1 MPPAGRQV
9 RRVPFRGLHPG
20 QRGPR
25 QRDRGIQER
34 HAEDRPAQARMTG
47 AGMKAMRLLSRLFGK
62 QRPSARSSEMEDKL
76 DTPQEK
82 TPPVPAELPLLPLKD
97 TVVYPLTVYPLVI
110 GKEKSIKLINE
121 VTVGD
126 KILALTAQR
135 KVEIEVSELKDINVV
150 GTMARI
156 LQMVKVPDGTLRVL
170 VQGIERISIA
180 EFVQTEPYI
189 RAKVK
194 ALPDTTEKSVE
205 LEALMRGVSEV
216 FQKMVSLTPNMPE
229 ELSAAALNI
238 EDPRQ
243 LAYLVA
249 TNVRLD
255 LAQRQEILEIDPVP
269 EKMKKLMV
277 HLNREIEVLELG
289 RKIQGQARDQMQKAE
304 REYIL
309 RQQLSAIRKELGEE
323 AEDGSEVK
331 SLRDKIEE
339 AKLPPEAEKEAKRE
353 LSRMEKLN
361 QTSPEYSVIRTY
373 LEWMTGLPWNTLSST
388 PIDINKAKE
397 TLDEDHYDLEKVKNR
412 ILEYLSV
419 KKLGEERGAQEGI
432 KVREPILCFAGPP
445 GVGKTSLG
453 QSVARALDRKFM
465 RLSLGGLHDEAEI
478 RGHRRTYIGA
488 MPGRLIQVLKR
499 VETRDPVIM
508 LDEVDK
514 IGADWRG
521 DPSSALLEVLDP
533 EQNKDFR
540 DNYLDVPFDLS
551 KVMFITT
558 ANQLETI
565 PAPLL
570 DRMEVLQLP
579 GYTEH
584 EKLNIA
590 KKYLVPKEVKANALR
605 AEEIVIDDDAIRG
618 IIKDY
623 TREAGVRNLEREI
636 AHVCRKAAKSI
647 AEGKPAPITVAEKD
661 LHDFLGKPRFFD
673 ETSVM
678 IDRPGVVTG
687 LAWTPTGGD
696 ILFVEATRMPGNK
709 QLTLTGQLGD
719 VMKESAQAALS
730 YVRSQAETFG
740 INKDFFEKTDIHIH
754 VPAGAIPKDGPSAGV
769 TMTTAIVSMLTGKL
783 AKHDLA
789 MTGEIT
795 LRGKVMPI
803 GGVKEKVLAAK
814 RAGIKTVILPEKN
827 KNDLEDVPADLRK
840 EMYFIFVDTI
850 DQVIKNALKENHDAG
865 A

>member
-1 MPPAGRQV
+1 MEIAEPDKEKGTS
-9 RRVPFRGLHPG
+9 VP
-20 QRGPR
+20 
-25 QRDRGIQER
+25 E
-34 HAEDRPAQARMTG
+34 
-47 AGMKAMRLLSRLFGK
+47 
-62 QRPSARSSEMEDKL
+62 
-76 DTPQEK
+76 
-82 TPPVPAELPLLPLKD
+82 ELPLLPLKD
-97 TVVYPLTVYPLVI
+97 TIVYPLTVYPLVI

-126 KILALTAQR
+126 KVLALTAQK
-135 KVEIEVSELKDINVV
+135 KVDIEVSGMGDIYAI

-170 VQGIERISIA
+170 VQGIDRIVISDLS
-180 EFVQTEPYI
+180 QTEPYL
-189 RAKVK
+189 K
-194 ALPDTTEKSVE
+194 ARIKILPEKIDKSVE
-205 LEALMRGVSEV
+205 LDALMRGVSEV

-229 ELSAAALNI
+229 ELSGAALNI
-238 EDPRQ
+238 EDPLQ
-243 LAYLVA
+243 LAYLIA
-249 TNVRLD
+249 TNIRLE
-255 LAQRQEILEIDPVP
+255 LAQRQEILETVSVQD
-269 EKMKKLMV
+269 KLAKLMQY
-277 HLNREIEVLELG
+277 LNREVEVLELG
-289 RKIQGQARDQMQKAE
+289 RKIQGQAKDQMQKAE
-304 REYIL
+304 REYLL
-309 RQQLSAIRKELGEE
+309 RQQLAAIRKELGEE
-323 AEDGSEVK
+323 GDDGSEMK
-331 SLRDKIEE
+331 NLREKIDQ
-339 AKLPPEAEKEAKRE
+339 AKLPPEAEKESKRE
-353 LSRMEKLN
+353 LGRMEKLS
-361 QTSPEYSVIRTY
+361 QASPEYSVIRTY
-373 LEWMTGLPWNTLSST
+373 LEWMISLPWNKTSST
-388 PIDINKAKE
+388 TIDISRAKV

-419 KKLGEERGAQEGI
+419 KKLGEERAADEGI
-432 KVREPILCFAGPP
+432 KTREPILCFVGPP

-453 QSVARALDRKFM
+453 QSIAKALGRKFM
-465 RLSLGGLHDEAEI
+465 RQSFGGLHDEAEI

-488 MPGRLIQVLKR
+488 MPGRIIQALKR

-540 DNYLDVPFDLS
+540 DNYLDVSFDLS

-565 PAPLL
+565 PPPLL
-570 DRMEVLQLP
+570 DRMEVLTLP

-590 KKYLVPKEVKANALR
+590 QKYLIPKEIKANALKPD
-605 AEEIVIDDDAIRG
+605 EIVIQEGALRG

-636 AHVCRKAAKSI
+636 ANVCRKVAKAV
-647 AEGKPAPITVAEKD
+647 AEGKPTPITIKEGELHEYLGRPKYFAE
-661 LHDFLGKPRFFD
+661 
-673 ETSVM
+673 TAVM

-696 ILFVEATRMPGNK
+696 ILFVEASQMPGNK

-730 YVRSQAETFG
+730 YVRSQAESFG
-740 INKDFFEKTDIHIH
+740 IKKDFFEKSDIHIH

-769 TMTTAIVSMLTGKL
+769 TMTTAIVSMLTGRL
-783 AKHDLA
+783 VKHDLA

-814 RAGIKTVILPEKN
+814 RAGIKTIILPQQN
-827 KNDLEDVPADLRK
+827 KHDIEDVPEDLRK
-840 EMYFIFVDTI
+840 EMEFIFVDTI
-850 DQVIKNALKENHDAG
+850 DQVIKNALKEN
-865 A
+865 

>member
-1 MPPAGRQV
+1 MEMT
-9 RRVPFRGLHPG
+9 
-20 QRGPR
+20 
-25 QRDRGIQER
+25 D
-34 HAEDRPAQARMTG
+34 AEI
-47 AGMKAMRLLSRLFGK
+47 
-62 QRPSARSSEMEDKL
+62 
-76 DTPQEK
+76 EK
-82 TPPVPAELPLLPLKD
+82 IPTVPAELPLLPLKD

-121 VTVGD
+121 VTAGD
-126 KILALTAQR
+126 KTLGLTAQR
-135 KVEIEVSELKDINVV
+135 KVDVEVATINDIYTI

-156 LQMVKVPDGTLRVL
+156 LQMVKAPDGTLRVL
-170 VQGIERISIA
+170 VQGLERISIGQ
-180 EFVQTEPYI
+180 FQQSEPYI
-189 RAKVK
+189 KARIK
-194 ALPDTTEKSVE
+194 ALPDRSEKSVQ
-205 LEALMRGVSEV
+205 LDALMRGVSEL
-216 FQKMVSLTPNMPE
+216 FQKMVGLMPNMPE
-229 ELSAAALNI
+229 ELSAAAINI

-249 TNVRLD
+249 TNIRMD
-255 LAQRQEILEIDPVP
+255 LPQRQDILETENVFD
-269 EKMKKLMV
+269 KLTKLMQ
-277 HLNREIEVLELG
+277 HLNREVEVLELG

-304 REYIL
+304 REYLL

-323 AEDGSEVK
+323 SDEGSELKV
-331 SLRDKIEE
+331 LREKVEQ

-353 LSRMEKLN
+353 MSRMEKLN
-361 QTSPEYSVIRTY
+361 SSSPEYSVIRTY
-373 LEWMTGLPWNTLSST
+373 LEWMTSLPWNKTSAS
-388 PIDINKAKE
+388 PIDIGKAKI
-397 TLDEDHYDLEKVKNR
+397 TLDADHYDLEKVKDR
-412 ILEYLSV
+412 ILEYLAV
-419 KKLGEERGAQEGI
+419 KKLGQERGPQDGG
-432 KVREPILCFAGPP
+432 KMREPILCFVGPP

-453 QSVARALDRKFM
+453 QSIARALDRKFM

-488 MPGRLIQVLKR
+488 MPGRILQVIKR
-499 VETRDPVIM
+499 VETKDPVIM

-514 IGADWRG
+514 VGADWRG

-540 DNYLDVPFDLS
+540 DNYIDVPFDLS
-551 KVMFITT
+551 QVMFITT
-558 ANQLETI
+558 ANQLDTI
-565 PAPLL
+565 PPPLL
-570 DRMEVLQLP
+570 DRMEVLHLP

-584 EKLNIA
+584 EKLHIA
-590 KKYLVPKEVKANALR
+590 KKYLIPKEIQANALKS
-605 AEEIVIDDDAIRG
+605 EEIVLEDDAVRG

-636 AHVCRKAAKSI
+636 ANVCRKVAKTV
-647 AEGKPAPITVAEKD
+647 AEGKPTPVTVKAGD
-661 LHDFLGKPRFFD
+661 LHDFLGNPKFFA
-673 ETSVM
+673 ETAVR

-696 ILFVEATRMPGNK
+696 ILFIEATKMPGNK

-730 YVRSQAETFG
+730 YVRSQAEQLG

-769 TMTTAIVSMLTGKL
+769 TMTTAIVSMLSGKV
-783 AKHDLA
+783 AKHDVA

-827 KNDLEDVPADLRK
+827 KNDLQDVPEELRK
-840 EMYFIFVDTI
+840 EMTFIFADNI
-850 DQVIKNALKENHDAG
+850 DQVIAAALDSKKS
-865 A
+865 

>member
-1 MPPAGRQV
+1 
-9 RRVPFRGLHPG
+9 
-20 QRGPR
+20 
-25 QRDRGIQER
+25 
-34 HAEDRPAQARMTG
+34 
-47 AGMKAMRLLSRLFGK
+47 
-62 QRPSARSSEMEDKL
+62 MEIIEPDK
-76 DTPQEK
+76 EK
-82 TPPVPAELPLLPLKD
+82 MPPVPAELPLLPLKD
-97 TVVYPLTVYPLVI
+97 TIVYPLTVYPLVI
-110 GKEKSIKLINE
+110 GKEKSIKLVND

-126 KILALTAQR
+126 KILGLTAQ
-135 KVEIEVSELKDINVV
+135 KKMDIEVSGIGDVYTI

-170 VQGIERISIA
+170 VQGIERVRIS
-180 EFVQTEPYI
+180 EFMQTSPYI
-189 RAKVK
+189 KARIT
-194 ALPDTTEKSVE
+194 ALPDKIERTVE

-216 FQKMVSLTPNMPE
+216 FQKMVSLMPNMPE

-243 LAYLVA
+243 LAYLIA
-249 TNVRLD
+249 TNIRLD
-255 LAQRQEILEIDPVP
+255 LPQRQEILETDLVQD
-269 EKMKKLMV
+269 KLAKLMQSM
-277 HLNREIEVLELG
+277 NREIEVLELG
-289 RKIQGQARDQMQKAE
+289 RKIQGQAKDQMQKAE
-304 REYIL
+304 REYLL

-323 AEDGSEVK
+323 GEDGSEIK
-331 SLRDKIEE
+331 NLREKIEE
-339 AKLPPEAEKEAKRE
+339 AKLPPEAEKETKRE
-353 LSRMEKLN
+353 LGRMEKLN
-361 QTSPEYSVIRTY
+361 AASPEYSVIRTY
-373 LEWMTGLPWNTLSST
+373 LEWMTSLPWNKTSATS
-388 PIDINKAKE
+388 IDITKAKVI
-397 TLDEDHYDLEKVKNR
+397 LDEDHYDLEKVKNR

-419 KKLGEERGAQEGI
+419 KKLGEDRGAQEGV
-432 KVREPILCFAGPP
+432 KTREPILCFVGPP

-453 QSVARALDRKFM
+453 QSIARALGRKFM
-465 RLSLGGLHDEAEI
+465 RQSFGGMHDEAEI

-488 MPGRLIQVLKR
+488 MPGRIIQALKR

-565 PAPLL
+565 PPPLL
-570 DRMEVLQLP
+570 DRMEVLHLP

-590 KKYLVPKEVKANALR
+590 QKYLIPKEITANALR
-605 AEEIVIDDDAIRG
+605 MDEIILPEDTLRG

-636 AHVCRKAAKSI
+636 ANVCRKVAKAV
-647 AEGKPAPITVAEKD
+647 AEGKTTPITIKAED
-661 LHDFLGKPRFFD
+661 LHEYLGRPRFFA
-673 ETSVM
+673 ETSIM

-696 ILFVEATRMPGNK
+696 ILFVEASQMPGNK

-730 YVRSQAETFG
+730 YVRSQAESFG
-740 INKDFFEKTDIHIH
+740 INKDFFEKSDIHIH

-769 TMTTAIVSMLTGKL
+769 TMTTAIVSMLTGRLVKN
-783 AKHDLA
+783 DLA

-803 GGVKEKVLAAK
+803 GGVKEKVLAAR

-827 KNDLEDVPADLRK
+827 KNDIEDVPEDVRK
-840 EMYFIFVDTI
+840 EMEFIFVDTI
-850 DQVIKNALKENHDAG
+850 DQVIQNALKEKA
-865 A
+865 

>member
-1 MPPAGRQV
+1 
-9 RRVPFRGLHPG
+9 
-20 QRGPR
+20 
-25 QRDRGIQER
+25 
-34 HAEDRPAQARMTG
+34 
-47 AGMKAMRLLSRLFGK
+47 
-62 QRPSARSSEMEDKL
+62 ME
-76 DTPQEK
+76 TVEIETEK
-82 TPPVPAELPLLPLKD
+82 KPPVPAELPLLPLKD

-110 GKEKSIKLINE
+110 GKEKSIKLVND

-126 KILALTAQR
+126 KILGLTAQR
-135 KVEIEVSELKDINVV
+135 KVDVEVSGMSDIYTI

-170 VQGIERISIA
+170 VQGIERIAIT
-180 EFVQTEPYI
+180 EFPQTEPYI
-189 RAKVK
+189 RARVK
-194 ALPDTTEKSVE
+194 ALPDRIERSVQ

-216 FQKMVSLTPNMPE
+216 FQKLVSLTPNMPE
-229 ELSAAALNI
+229 ELSAAAQNI
-238 EDPRQ
+238 EEPMQ
-243 LAYLVA
+243 LAYLIA
-249 TNVRLD
+249 TNIRLD
-255 LAQRQEILEIDPVP
+255 LPQRQDILETESVY
-269 EKMKKLMV
+269 EKLNKIMQY
-277 HLNREIEVLELG
+277 LNREVEVLELG

-304 REYIL
+304 REYLL

-323 AEDGSEVK
+323 TDEGSEIK
-331 SLRDKIEE
+331 TLREKIEA
-339 AKLPPEAEKEAKRE
+339 AKMTPEAEKEAKRE
-353 LSRMEKLN
+353 LGRMEKLN
-361 QTSPEYSVIRTY
+361 ASSPEYSVIRTY
-373 LEWMTGLPWNTLSST
+373 LEWMAVLPWNKMSAS
-388 PIDINKAKE
+388 PIDIAKAKI
-397 TLDEDHYDLEKVKNR
+397 TLDEDHYDLEKVKDR
-412 ILEYLSV
+412 ILEYLAV
-419 KKLGEERGAQEGI
+419 KKLGQERGPQEGGRM
-432 KVREPILCFAGPP
+432 REPILCFVGPP

-453 QSVARALDRKFM
+453 QSIARALDRKFM
-465 RLSLGGLHDEAEI
+465 RQSLGGLHDEAEI

-488 MPGRLIQVLKR
+488 MPGRIIQALKR

-514 IGADWRG
+514 VGADWRG

-551 KVMFITT
+551 QVMFITT
-558 ANQLETI
+558 ANQLDTI
-565 PAPLL
+565 PPPLL
-570 DRMEVLQLP
+570 DRMEVLHLP

-590 KKYLVPKEVKANALR
+590 KKYLIPKEVKANALKL
-605 AEEIVIDDDAIRG
+605 EEIVIEDDALRG

-636 AHVCRKAAKSI
+636 ANVCRKVAKSV
-647 AEGKPAPITVAEKD
+647 AEGKPVPVTVKAEH
-661 LHDFLGKPRFFD
+661 LHDYLGNARFFA
-673 ETSVM
+673 ETAIR

-696 ILFVEATRMPGNK
+696 ILFIEATMMPGNK

-719 VMKESAQAALS
+719 VMKESARAALS
-730 YVRSQAETFG
+730 YVRSQAEQLG
-740 INKDFFEKTDIHIH
+740 INKDFYAKTDTHIH

-769 TMTTAIVSMLTGKL
+769 TMTTAIVSMLTGRV

-814 RAGIKTVILPEKN
+814 RAGITTVILPEKN
-827 KNDLEDVPADLRK
+827 KNDLDDVPEELRK
-840 EMYFIFVDTI
+840 EMKFIFVDTI
-850 DQVIKNALKENHDAG
+850 DQVIDSALDGKKS
-865 A
+865 

>member
-1 MPPAGRQV
+1 MEMT
-9 RRVPFRGLHPG
+9 
-20 QRGPR
+20 
-25 QRDRGIQER
+25 D
-34 HAEDRPAQARMTG
+34 AET
-47 AGMKAMRLLSRLFGK
+47 
-62 QRPSARSSEMEDKL
+62 
-76 DTPQEK
+76 EK
-82 TPPVPAELPLLPLKD
+82 IPTVPAELPLLPLKD

-126 KILALTAQR
+126 KILGLTAQR
-135 KVEIEVSELKDINVV
+135 KVEAEVVSINDIYTI
-150 GTMARI
+150 GTMARV
-156 LQMVKVPDGTLRVL
+156 LQMVKAPDGTLRVL
-170 VQGIERISIA
+170 VQGLERISIGS
-180 EFVQTEPYI
+180 FQQVEPYI
-189 RAKVK
+189 K
-194 ALPDTTEKSVE
+194 AQIKAMPDRSEKSVQ
-205 LEALMRGVSEV
+205 LDGLMRGVSEL
-216 FQKMVSLTPNMPE
+216 FQKMVGLMPNMPE
-229 ELSAAALNI
+229 ELSAAAMNI

-249 TNVRLD
+249 TNIRMD
-255 LAQRQEILEIDPVP
+255 LPQRQDILETENVFD
-269 EKMKKLMV
+269 KLTKLMQ
-277 HLNREIEVLELG
+277 HLNREVEVLELG

-304 REYIL
+304 REYLL

-323 AEDGSEVK
+323 SDEGSELKV
-331 SLRDKIEE
+331 LREKVES

-361 QTSPEYSVIRTY
+361 QSSPEYSVIRTY
-373 LEWMTGLPWNTLSST
+373 LEWMTSLPWNKTSAS
-388 PIDINKAKE
+388 PIDIGKART
-397 TLDEDHYDLEKVKNR
+397 TLDADHYDLEKVKDR
-412 ILEYLSV
+412 ILEYLAV
-419 KKLGEERGAQEGI
+419 KKLGQERGPQDGG
-432 KVREPILCFAGPP
+432 KMREPILCFVGPP

-453 QSVARALDRKFM
+453 QSIARALDRKFM
-465 RLSLGGLHDEAEI
+465 RMSLGGLHDEAEI

-488 MPGRLIQVLKR
+488 MPGRILQVIKR
-499 VETRDPVIM
+499 VETKDPVIM

-514 IGADWRG
+514 VGADWRG

-540 DNYLDVPFDLS
+540 DNYIDVPFDLS
-551 KVMFITT
+551 QVMFITT
-558 ANQLETI
+558 ANQLDTI
-565 PAPLL
+565 PPPLL
-570 DRMEVLQLP
+570 DRMEVLHLP

-590 KKYLVPKEVKANALR
+590 KKYLIPKEVKANALKN
-605 AEEIVIDDDAIRG
+605 EEIFIEDDALRG

-636 AHVCRKAAKSI
+636 ANVCRKVAKTV
-647 AEGKPAPITVAEKD
+647 AEGKPTPVTIKADKLPD
-661 LHDFLGKPRFFD
+661 YLGNPRFFA
-673 ETSVM
+673 ETAVR

-696 ILFVEATRMPGNK
+696 ILFIEATKMPGNK

-730 YVRSQAETFG
+730 YVRSQAEQLG
-740 INKDFFEKTDIHIH
+740 LNRDFFDKTDIHIH

-769 TMTTAIVSMLTGKL
+769 TMTTAIVSMLSGKI

-814 RAGIKTVILPEKN
+814 RAGIKTVVLPEKN
-827 KNDLEDVPADLRK
+827 KNDLQDVPEELRK
-840 EMYFIFVDTI
+840 EMNFIFVDNI
-850 DQVIKNALKENHDAG
+850 DQVITAALDAEVRKVSQSGSG
-865 A
+865 APFIEPHAAADGGA

>member
-1 MPPAGRQV
+1 
-9 RRVPFRGLHPG
+9 
-20 QRGPR
+20 
-25 QRDRGIQER
+25 
-34 HAEDRPAQARMTG
+34 
-47 AGMKAMRLLSRLFGK
+47 
-62 QRPSARSSEMEDKL
+62 METVDV
-76 DTPQEK
+76 DTDTEK
-82 TPPVPAELPLLPLKD
+82 IPPVPAELPLLPLKD

-110 GKEKSIKLINE
+110 GKEKSVKLIND
-121 VTVGD
+121 VTMGD
-126 KILALTAQR
+126 KILGLTAQ
-135 KVEIEVSELKDINVV
+135 KKIDIEVSSIKDVNLV

-170 VQGIERISIA
+170 VQGIERISIS
-180 EFVQTEPYI
+180 EFLQTDPYI

-194 ALPDTTEKSVE
+194 ALPDKLEKSVE
-205 LEALMRGVSEV
+205 IEALMRGVSEI

-249 TNVRLD
+249 TNIRLD
-255 LAQRQEILEIDPVP
+255 LAQRQEILETDSVHD
-269 EKMKKLMV
+269 KLAKIMQY
-277 HLNREIEVLELG
+277 LNREVEVLELG

-304 REYIL
+304 REYLL

-323 AEDGSEVK
+323 TDEGSEIK
-331 SLRDKIEE
+331 NLRDKIEQ
-339 AKLPPEAEKEAKRE
+339 AKMPPEAEKEAKRE
-353 LSRMEKLN
+353 LGRMEKLSAA
-361 QTSPEYSVIRTY
+361 SPEYSVIRTY
-373 LEWMTGLPWNTLSST
+373 LEWMAILPWNKTT
-388 PIDINKAKE
+388 ATAIDITKAK
-397 TLDEDHYDLEKVKNR
+397 TILDEDHYDLEKVKDR

-419 KKLGEERGAQEGI
+419 KKLGEERGSEEGI
-432 KVREPILCFAGPP
+432 KTREPILCFVGPP

-453 QSVARALDRKFM
+453 QSIARALGRKFM
-465 RLSLGGLHDEAEI
+465 RQSFGGMHDEAEI

-488 MPGRLIQVLKR
+488 MPGRIIQALKR

-565 PAPLL
+565 PPPLL
-570 DRMEVLQLP
+570 DRMEVLHLP

-584 EKLNIA
+584 EKLKIA
-590 KKYLVPKEVKANALR
+590 EKYLIPKEIKANALR
-605 AEEIVIDDDAIRG
+605 SEEIVIEEDAIRG

-636 AHVCRKAAKSI
+636 ANVCRKVAKSI
-647 AEGKPAPITVAEKD
+647 AEGKPVPITVHAEN
-661 LHDFLGKPRFFD
+661 LHDYLGKTRYFA
-673 ETSVM
+673 ETAIM

-696 ILFVEATRMPGNK
+696 ILFVEATKMPGNK

-730 YVRSQAETFG
+730 YVRSQAEDLG
-740 INKDFFEKTDIHIH
+740 INKGFFEKTDIHIH

-769 TMTTAIVSMLTGKL
+769 TMATAIVSMLTGKVV
-783 AKHDLA
+783 KHDVA

-827 KNDLEDVPADLRK
+827 KNDLEDVPEDLRK
-840 EMYFIFVDTI
+840 EMNFIFVDTI
-850 DQVIKNALKENHDAG
+850 DQVIKNALKENHNAG
-865 A
+865 T

>member
-1 MPPAGRQV
+1 
-9 RRVPFRGLHPG
+9 
-20 QRGPR
+20 
-25 QRDRGIQER
+25 
-34 HAEDRPAQARMTG
+34 
-47 AGMKAMRLLSRLFGK
+47 
-62 QRPSARSSEMEDKL
+62 MEDTIDK
-76 DTPQEK
+76 QHEEK
-82 TPPVPAELPLLPLKD
+82 NPPVPAELPLLPLKD

-110 GKEKSIKLINE
+110 GKEKSIRLIND

-126 KILALTAQR
+126 KILGLTAQR
-135 KVEIEVSELKDINVV
+135 KADSEVNRTADVYTV

-156 LQMVKVPDGTLRVL
+156 LQMVKAPDGTLRVL
-170 VQGIERISIA
+170 VQGIERIAIS
-180 EFVQTEPYI
+180 EFTQTEPYI
-189 RAKVK
+189 KAAVSAK
-194 ALPDTTEKSVE
+194 PDSSAKTVETEG
-205 LEALMRGVSEV
+205 LMRGLTEL

-229 ELSAAALNI
+229 ELATAAINI
-238 EDPRQ
+238 EEARQ
-243 LAYLVA
+243 LSYLVA
-249 TNVRLD
+249 TNIRLD
-255 LAQRQEILEIDPVP
+255 LEHRQEVLETDPVTD
-269 EKMKKLMV
+269 KMTKLV
-277 HLNREIEVLELG
+277 QHLNREVEVLELG
-289 RKIQGQARDQMQKAE
+289 RKIQGQARDSMQKAE

-309 RQQLSAIRKELGEE
+309 RQQLSAIRRELGEE
-323 AEDGSEVK
+323 TDEGSEAK
-331 SLRDKIEE
+331 SLREKIEQ

-353 LSRMEKLN
+353 LARLEKLSP
-361 QTSPEYSVIRTY
+361 TSPEFSVIRTY
-373 LEWMTGLPWNTLSST
+373 LEWMTNLPWNTLSASA
-388 PIDINKAKE
+388 IDIGKARV
-397 TLDEDHYDLEKVKNR
+397 TLDEDHYDLDKVKNR

-419 KKLGEERGAQEGI
+419 KKLGDERGAQEGA

-453 QSVARALDRKFM
+453 QSIARALDRKFI

-488 MPGRLIQVLKR
+488 MPGRIIQVLKR

-565 PAPLL
+565 PPPLL

-590 KKYLVPKEVKANALR
+590 KKYLIAKEVKANALK
-605 AEEIVIDDDAIRG
+605 AEELILEDEAVRG

-636 AHVCRKAAKSI
+636 ANVCRKAAKAV
-647 AEGKPAPITVAEKD
+647 AEGKTTPITVTVKD
-661 LHDFLGKPRFFD
+661 LHDYLGKPKFFA

-687 LAWTPTGGD
+687 LAWTPVGGD
-696 ILFVEATRMPGNK
+696 ILFVEASLMPGNK

-730 YVRSQAETFG
+730 YVRSHAEEIG
-740 INKDFFEKTDIHIH
+740 INKDFFEKSDIHIH

-769 TMTTAIVSMLTGKL
+769 TMTTALVSLLTGRP
-783 AKHDLA
+783 AKNDMA

-803 GGVKEKVLAAK
+803 GGVKEKVLAAR
-814 RAGIKTVILPEKN
+814 RAGIRTIILPERN
-827 KNDLEDVPADLRK
+827 MNDLEDVPEELRR
-840 EMYFIFVDTI
+840 EMTFVPVDRI
-850 DQVIKNALKENHDAG
+850 DQVLAAALRDKG
-865 A
+865 AA

>member
-1 MPPAGRQV
+1 MLNFNLWAGSKSMEI
-9 RRVPFRGLHPG
+9 
-20 QRGPR
+20 
-25 QRDRGIQER
+25 IQP
-34 HAEDRPAQARMTG
+34 D
-47 AGMKAMRLLSRLFGK
+47 S
-62 QRPSARSSEMEDKL
+62 DKI
-76 DTPQEK
+76 
-82 TPPVPAELPLLPLKD
+82 PPVPAELPLLPLKD

-110 GKEKSIKLINE
+110 GKDKSIKLIND
-121 VTVGD
+121 VTVSD
-126 KILALTAQR
+126 KIVGLTAQ
-135 KVEIEVSELKDINVV
+135 KKADQEVTALSHVYPI

-170 VQGIERISIA
+170 VQGIERIRIT
-180 EFVQTEPYI
+180 EFIQTDPYI
-189 RAKVK
+189 K
-194 ALPDTTEKSVE
+194 ARVTALADKSDKSVE
-205 LEALMRGVSEV
+205 LEALMRGVAEL
-216 FQKMVSLTPNMPE
+216 FQKMVTLTPNMPE
-229 ELSAAALNI
+229 ELSSAALSI

-243 LAYLVA
+243 LVYLIA
-249 TNVRLD
+249 TNIRLD
-255 LAQRQEILEIDPVP
+255 LPQRQELLESDSLHD
-269 EKMKKLMV
+269 KLSKLMQY
-277 HLNREIEVLELG
+277 LNREVEVLELG

-304 REYIL
+304 REYLL

-323 AEDGSEVK
+323 GEDGSEMK
-331 SLRDKIEE
+331 NLRDKIDQ
-339 AKLPPEAEKEAKRE
+339 ASLPPEAEKEAKRE
-353 LSRMEKLN
+353 LGRMEKLSPA
-361 QTSPEYSVIRTY
+361 SPEFSVIRTY
-373 LEWMTGLPWNTLSST
+373 LEWMTSLPWNKTSAT
-388 PIDINKAKE
+388 AIDIVKAKA
-397 TLDEDHYDLEKVKNR
+397 TLDDDHYDLEKVKDR

-419 KKLGEERGAQEGI
+419 KKLGEERGTQEGV
-432 KVREPILCFAGPP
+432 KTREPILCFVGPP

-453 QSVARALDRKFM
+453 QSIARALGRKFM
-465 RLSLGGLHDEAEI
+465 RQSLGGLHDEAEI

-488 MPGRLIQVLKR
+488 MPGRIIQALKR

-558 ANQLETI
+558 ANQLSTI
-565 PAPLL
+565 PPPLL

-590 KKYLVPKEVKANALR
+590 QKYLIPKEVKANALR
-605 AEEIVIDDDAIRG
+605 IEEIVIEEDTLRA
-618 IIKDY
+618 IIKEY

-636 AHVCRKAAKSI
+636 ANVCRKTAKAV
-647 AEGKPAPITVAEKD
+647 AEGKPTPITVKAGD
-661 LHDFLGKPRFFD
+661 LHDFLGRPKFFA
-673 ETSVM
+673 ETAIM

-687 LAWTPTGGD
+687 LAWTPSGGD
-696 ILFVEATRMPGNK
+696 ILFVEATQMPGNK
-709 QLTLTGQLGD
+709 QLMLTGQLGE

-730 YVRSQAETFG
+730 YVRSQAEEFG
-740 INKDFFEKTDIHIH
+740 INKDFYEKTDIHIH

-769 TMTTAIVSMLTGKL
+769 TMTTAIVSMLTGRI

-803 GGVKEKVLAAK
+803 GGVKEKVLAAM
-814 RAGIKTVILPEKN
+814 RAGIRTVILPEKN
-827 KNDLEDVPADLRK
+827 KNDIEDVPEDLRK
-840 EMYFIFVDTI
+840 EMEFIFVDTI
-850 DQVIKNALKENHDAG
+850 DQVIKNALKERQ
-865 A
+865 

>member
-1 MPPAGRQV
+1 
-9 RRVPFRGLHPG
+9 
-20 QRGPR
+20 
-25 QRDRGIQER
+25 
-34 HAEDRPAQARMTG
+34 
-47 AGMKAMRLLSRLFGK
+47 
-62 QRPSARSSEMEDKL
+62 METVDVAA
-76 DTPQEK
+76 DTEK
-82 TPPVPAELPLLPLKD
+82 IPPVPAELPLLPLKD

-110 GKEKSIKLINE
+110 GKEKSIKLIND
-121 VTVGD
+121 VTMGD
-126 KILALTAQR
+126 KILGLTAQK
-135 KVEIEVSELKDINVV
+135 KVEIEVSGLKDINLV

-189 RAKVK
+189 RARVK
-194 ALPDTTEKSVE
+194 ALPDTLEKSVE
-205 LEALMRGVSEV
+205 IEALMRGVSEV

-243 LAYLVA
+243 LAYLIA
-249 TNVRLD
+249 TNIRLD
-255 LAQRQEILEIDPVP
+255 LAQRQEILETDSVH
-269 EKMKKLMV
+269 EKLSKIMQSM
-277 HLNREIEVLELG
+277 NREVEVLELG

-304 REYIL
+304 REYLL

-323 AEDGSEVK
+323 TDEGSEIK
-331 SLRDKIEE
+331 NLREMIEK
-339 AKLPPEAEKEAKRE
+339 AKMPPEAEKEAKRE
-353 LSRMEKLN
+353 LGRMEKLSAA
-361 QTSPEYSVIRTY
+361 SPEYSVIRTY
-373 LEWMTGLPWNTLSST
+373 LEWMTGLPWNKTT
-388 PIDINKAKE
+388 ATAIDIANAKI

-412 ILEYLSV
+412 VLEYLSV

-432 KVREPILCFAGPP
+432 KTREPILCFVGPP

-453 QSVARALDRKFM
+453 QSIARALGRKFM
-465 RLSLGGLHDEAEI
+465 RQSFGGMHDEAEI

-488 MPGRLIQVLKR
+488 MPGRIIQALKR

-565 PAPLL
+565 PPPLL

-590 KKYLVPKEVKANALR
+590 QKYLIPKEVKANALR
-605 AEEIVIDDDAIRG
+605 PEEIVIQEDTLRG

-636 AHVCRKAAKSI
+636 ANVCRKVAKSI
-647 AEGKPAPITVAEKD
+647 AEGKATPITVKAED
-661 LHDFLGKPRFFD
+661 LHDYLGNPRFFA
-673 ETSVM
+673 ETAIM

-696 ILFVEATRMPGNK
+696 ILFVEATKMPGNK

-730 YVRSQAETFG
+730 YVRSQAETLG

-769 TMTTAIVSMLTGKL
+769 TMTTAIVSMLTGKI
-783 AKHDLA
+783 AKHDVA

-814 RAGIKTVILPEKN
+814 RAGIKTVIMPEKN
-827 KNDLEDVPADLRK
+827 RNDLEDVPEDLRK
-840 EMYFIFVDTI
+840 EMNFIFVDTI

-865 A
+865 T

>member
-1 MPPAGRQV
+1 MKLNEFIERFFKKASGSKNMEVV
-9 RRVPFRGLHPG
+9 R
-20 QRGPR
+20 
-25 QRDRGIQER
+25 
-34 HAEDRPAQARMTG
+34 EDASE
-47 AGMKAMRLLSRLFGK
+47 KA
-62 QRPSARSSEMEDKL
+62 PSIPEEI
-76 DTPQEK
+76 
-82 TPPVPAELPLLPLKD
+82 PLLPLRD

-110 GKEKSIKLINE
+110 GKEKSIRLINE

-126 KILALTAQR
+126 KILGLTAQKR
-135 KVEIEVSELKDINVV
+135 PDIDAAGTEDIYTV

-156 LQMVKVPDGTLRVL
+156 LQMIKVPDGTLRVL
-170 VQGIERISIA
+170 VQGIERISIL
-180 EFVQTEPYI
+180 EFIQTEPYI
-189 RAKVK
+189 K
-194 ALPDTTEKSVE
+194 ARIKAIPEKSEKTVE
-205 LEALMRGVSEV
+205 NEALMRGVAEV
-216 FQKMVSLTPNMPE
+216 FQRMVSLSPNMPE
-229 ELSAAALNI
+229 ELSSAALSI
-238 EDPRQ
+238 DDPRQ
-243 LAYLVA
+243 LAYLIA
-249 TNVRLD
+249 TNIRLD
-255 LAQRQEILEIDPVP
+255 LAQRQEILELDDVSD
-269 EKMKKLMV
+269 KLKKIMQY
-277 HLNREIEVLELG
+277 LNREVEVLELG

-304 REYIL
+304 REYLL
-309 RQQLSAIRKELGEE
+309 RQQLAAIRKELGEE
-323 AEDGSEVK
+323 GDEGSEIK
-331 SLRDKIEE
+331 SLREKIDN
-339 AKLPPEAEKEAKRE
+339 AKMPPEAEKEARRE
-353 LSRMEKLN
+353 LGRMEKLSP
-361 QTSPEYSVIRTY
+361 TSPEYSVIRTY
-373 LEWMTGLPWNTLSST
+373 LEWMTSLPWNKTSSST
-388 PIDINKAKE
+388 IDIAKARA
-397 TLDEDHYDLEKVKNR
+397 TLDEDHYDLEKVKDR
-412 ILEYLSV
+412 IIEYLAV
-419 KKLGEERGAQEGI
+419 KKLGDERGLQEGG

-453 QSVARALDRKFM
+453 QSIARALDRKFM

-488 MPGRLIQVLKR
+488 MPGRIIQALKR
-499 VETRDPVIM
+499 VETKDPVIM

-521 DPSSALLEVLDP
+521 DPASALLEVLDP

-570 DRMEVLQLP
+570 DRMEVIKLP

-590 KKYLVPKEVKANALR
+590 KKYLIPKEIKANALR
-605 AEEIVIDDDAIRG
+605 EDEIIIEDDAVMR

-636 AHVCRKAAKSI
+636 ANVCRKVTKAV
-647 AEGKPAPITVAEKD
+647 AEGKDTPITITAEN
-661 LHDFLGKPRFFD
+661 LHEYLGKPRFFA
-673 ETSVM
+673 ETAGM

-687 LAWTPTGGD
+687 LAWTPVGGD
-696 ILFVEATRMPGNK
+696 ILFVEATKMPGNK

-730 YVRSQAETFG
+730 YVRSQAEALG
-740 INKDFFEKTDIHIH
+740 IPKDFFEKTDIHIH

-769 TMTTAIVSMLTGKL
+769 TMATAIVSLLTGRP
-783 AKHDLA
+783 ARPDVA

-814 RAGIKTVILPEKN
+814 RAGINTVILPEKN
-827 KNDLEDVPADLRK
+827 RNDLDDVPEELRK
-840 EMYFIFVDTI
+840 TMKFVFVETI
-850 DQVIKNALKENHDAG
+850 DQVIEEALVKEPAVSYEHAEPVLTANRETAAG
-865 A
+865 

>member
-1 MPPAGRQV
+1 M
-9 RRVPFRGLHPG
+9 
-20 QRGPR
+20 
-25 QRDRGIQER
+25 DREEAER
-34 HAEDRPAQARMTG
+34 
-47 AGMKAMRLLSRLFGK
+47 
-62 QRPSARSSEMEDKL
+62 
-76 DTPQEK
+76 EK
-82 TPPVPAELPLLPLKD
+82 IPPVPGELPLLPLKD
-97 TVVYPLTVYPLVI
+97 TVVFPLTVYPLVI
-110 GKEKSIKLINE
+110 GKEKSIKLIND

-126 KILALTAQR
+126 KILGLTAQR
-135 KVEIEVSELKDINVV
+135 KIDIEVSGMSDIYTI

-170 VQGIERISIA
+170 VQGIERIGIT
-180 EFVQTEPYI
+180 EFLQTEPYI
-189 RAKVK
+189 RARVK
-194 ALPDTTEKSVE
+194 ALPDKSESSVQ
-205 LEALMRGVSEV
+205 LEATMRGVSEI

-243 LAYLVA
+243 LAYLIA
-249 TNVRLD
+249 TNIRLD
-255 LAQRQEILEIDPVP
+255 LPQRQEILETEQVHD
-269 EKMKKLMV
+269 KLNKLM
-277 HLNREIEVLELG
+277 HYLNREVEVLELG

-304 REYIL
+304 REYLL

-323 AEDGSEVK
+323 AEEGSEIK
-331 SLRDKIEE
+331 SLREKIEA
-339 AKLPPEAEKEAKRE
+339 AKMTPEAEKEAKRE
-353 LSRMEKLN
+353 LGRMEKLSAS
-361 QTSPEYSVIRTY
+361 SPEYSVIRTY
-373 LEWMTGLPWNTLSST
+373 LEWMTSLPWSKTSAS
-388 PIDINKAKE
+388 PIDIAKARV
-397 TLDEDHYDLEKVKNR
+397 TLDEDHYDLEKVKDR
-412 ILEYLSV
+412 ILEYLAV
-419 KKLGEERGAQEGI
+419 KKLGQERGPQEGT
-432 KVREPILCFAGPP
+432 KMREPILCFVGPP

-453 QSVARALDRKFM
+453 QSIARALDRKFM
-465 RLSLGGLHDEAEI
+465 RMSLGGLHDEAEI

-488 MPGRLIQVLKR
+488 MPGRIIQVIKR
-499 VETRDPVIM
+499 VETKDPVIM

-514 IGADWRG
+514 VGADWRG

-558 ANQLETI
+558 ANQLDTI
-565 PAPLL
+565 PPPLL
-570 DRMEVLQLP
+570 DRMEVLHLP

-590 KKYLVPKEVKANALR
+590 KKYLIPKETKANALKT
-605 AEEIVIDDDAIRG
+605 EEIVIEDDALRS

-636 AHVCRKAAKSI
+636 ANVCRKVAKAV
-647 AEGKPAPITVAEKD
+647 AEGKPTPITVKVES
-661 LHDFLGKPRFFD
+661 LHDYLGNPKFFA
-673 ETSVM
+673 ETAVR

-696 ILFVEATRMPGNK
+696 ILFIEATMMPGNK

-730 YVRSQAETFG
+730 YVRSQAEQLG
-740 INKDFFEKTDIHIH
+740 INKDFYEKTDIHIH

-769 TMTTAIVSMLTGKL
+769 TMTTALVSLLTGKL
-783 AKHDLA
+783 AKHDVA

-827 KNDLEDVPADLRK
+827 KNDLEDVPEDLRK
-840 EMYFIFVDTI
+840 EMNFIFVDTI
-850 DQVIKNALKENHDAG
+850 DQVIDAALDGKKS
-865 A
+865 

>member
-1 MPPAGRQV
+1 
-9 RRVPFRGLHPG
+9 
-20 QRGPR
+20 
-25 QRDRGIQER
+25 
-34 HAEDRPAQARMTG
+34 
-47 AGMKAMRLLSRLFGK
+47 
-62 QRPSARSSEMEDKL
+62 MEIMQPETD
-76 DTPQEK
+76 K
-82 TPPVPAELPLLPLKD
+82 TPLVPAELPLLPLKD
-97 TVVYPLTVYPLVI
+97 TIVYPLTVYPLVI
-110 GKEKSIKLINE
+110 GKDKSIRLIND

-126 KILALTAQR
+126 KVLALTAQR
-135 KVEIEVSELKDINVV
+135 KTESEVSVIGDVYTI

-170 VQGIERISIA
+170 VQGIERIHIA
-180 EFVQTEPYI
+180 EFMQVDPYI
-189 RAKVK
+189 RARI
-194 ALPDTTEKSVE
+194 APLPDRIERTVE
-205 LEALMRGVSEV
+205 LEALMRGASEV
-216 FQKMVSLTPNMPE
+216 FQKMVSLMPNMPE
-229 ELSAAALNI
+229 ELAAAALNI

-243 LAYLVA
+243 LAYLIA
-249 TNVRLD
+249 TNIRLD
-255 LAQRQEILEIDPVP
+255 LPQRQELLETDLVQD
-269 EKMKKLMV
+269 KLAKLMQNM
-277 HLNREIEVLELG
+277 NREIEVLELG
-289 RKIQGQARDQMQKAE
+289 RKIQGQAKDQMQKAE
-304 REYIL
+304 REYLL

-323 AEDGSEVK
+323 GEDGSEMK
-331 SLRDKIEE
+331 NLREKIEQ
-339 AKLPPEAEKEAKRE
+339 AKLPPEAEKETKRE
-353 LSRMEKLN
+353 LERMEKLN
-361 QTSPEYSVIRTY
+361 AASPEYSVIRTY
-373 LEWMTGLPWNTLSST
+373 LEWMTSLPWSKTSATS
-388 PIDINKAKE
+388 IDIAKAKMI
-397 TLDEDHYDLEKVKNR
+397 LDEDHYDLEKVKNR

-419 KKLGEERGAQEGI
+419 KKLGEDREAQEGA
-432 KVREPILCFAGPP
+432 KTREPILCFVGPP

-453 QSVARALDRKFM
+453 QSIARALGRKFM
-465 RLSLGGLHDEAEI
+465 RQSFGGLHDEAEI

-488 MPGRLIQVLKR
+488 MPGRIIQALKR

-565 PAPLL
+565 PPPLL

-590 KKYLVPKEVKANALR
+590 QKYLIPKEVKANALR
-605 AEEIVIDDDAIRG
+605 MDEIIIPEDTLRG

-636 AHVCRKAAKSI
+636 ANVCRKVAKSV
-647 AEGKPAPITVAEKD
+647 AEGKTAPFTIKAED
-661 LHDFLGKPRFFD
+661 LHDYLGRPKFFA
-673 ETSVM
+673 ETSIM

-696 ILFVEATRMPGNK
+696 ILFVEASQMPGNK

-730 YVRSQAETFG
+730 YVRSQAESFG
-740 INKDFFEKTDIHIH
+740 INKDFFEKSDIHIH

-769 TMTTAIVSMLTGKL
+769 TMTTAIVSMLTGRL
-783 AKHDLA
+783 VKHDLA

-827 KNDLEDVPADLRK
+827 KNDIEDVPEDLRK
-840 EMYFIFVDTI
+840 EMSFIFVDTI
-850 DQVIKNALKENHDAG
+850 DEVIKNALKEKG
-865 A
+865 

>member
-1 MPPAGRQV
+1 LKIHDL
-9 RRVPFRGLHPG
+9 FTKFLNK
-20 QRGPR
+20 
-25 QRDRGIQER
+25 
-34 HAEDRPAQARMTG
+34 QARSKSMDIIH
-47 AGMKAMRLLSRLFGK
+47 
-62 QRPSARSSEMEDKL
+62 END
-76 DTPQEK
+76 QEK
-82 TPPVPAELPLLPLKD
+82 IPAVPAELPLLPLKD

-126 KILALTAQR
+126 KILGLTAQR
-135 KVEIEVSELKDINVV
+135 KVDIEVSGLSDIYTV

-170 VQGIERISIA
+170 VQGIERISIT
-180 EFVQTEPYI
+180 EFTQTEPYI
-189 RAKVK
+189 KARVK
-194 ALPDTTEKSVE
+194 ALPDKSEKSVE
-205 LEALMRGVSEV
+205 LEAHMRGLSEL
-216 FQKMVSLTPNMPE
+216 FQKMVTLTPNMPE
-229 ELSAAALNI
+229 ELSSAAVNI
-238 EDPRQ
+238 DDPRQ
-243 LAYLVA
+243 LAYLIA
-249 TNVRLD
+249 TNIRLD
-255 LAQRQEILEIDPVP
+255 LPQRQEILESDLVSD
-269 EKMKKLMV
+269 KMNKLMQS
-277 HLNREIEVLELG
+277 LNREVEVLELG

-304 REYIL
+304 REYLL

-323 AEDGSEVK
+323 TDEGSEIK
-331 SLRDKIEE
+331 NLREKIEE

-353 LSRMEKLN
+353 LGRMEKLSAA
-361 QTSPEYSVIRTY
+361 SPEYSVIRTY
-373 LEWMTGLPWNTLSST
+373 LEWMTSLPWNKTT
-388 PIDINKAKE
+388 ATAIDIAKAKE
-397 TLDEDHYDLEKVKNR
+397 TLDDDHYDLEKVKNR

-419 KKLGEERGAQEGI
+419 KKLGEERGSQEGI
-432 KVREPILCFAGPP
+432 KTREPILCFVGPP

-453 QSVARALDRKFM
+453 QSISRALGRKFM
-465 RLSLGGLHDEAEI
+465 RQSFGGLHDEAEI

-488 MPGRLIQVLKR
+488 MPGRIIQALKR

-558 ANQLETI
+558 ANQLETV
-565 PAPLL
+565 PPPLL
-570 DRMEVLQLP
+570 DRMEVLHLP
-579 GYTEH
+579 GYTEY
-584 EKLNIA
+584 EKLKIA
-590 KKYLVPKEVKANALR
+590 QKYLIPKEISANALKP
-605 AEEIVIDDDAIRG
+605 EEIVIEEEALRG

-623 TREAGVRNLEREI
+623 TREAGVRNVEREI
-636 AHVCRKAAKSI
+636 ANVCRKVAKAV
-647 AEGKPAPITVAEKD
+647 AEGKPTPIIIKAGD
-661 LHDFLGKPRFFD
+661 LHEYLGNPKYFA
-673 ETSVM
+673 ETAIM

-687 LAWTPTGGD
+687 LAWTPSGGD
-696 ILFVEATRMPGNK
+696 ILFVEATQMPGNK

-730 YVRSQAETFG
+730 YVRSQAEAFG
-740 INKDFFEKTDIHIH
+740 INKDFYEKTDIHIH

-769 TMTTAIVSMLTGKL
+769 TMTTAIVSMLTGRL

-814 RAGIKTVILPEKN
+814 RAGIRTVILPEKN
-827 KNDLEDVPADLRK
+827 KNDLDDVPEELRK
-840 EMYFIFVDTI
+840 EMEFIFVDTI
-850 DQVIKNALKENHDAG
+850 DQVIKHALKEK
-865 A
+865 

>member
-1 MPPAGRQV
+1 MEIMEPEKEKAPS
-9 RRVPFRGLHPG
+9 VP
-20 QRGPR
+20 
-25 QRDRGIQER
+25 D
-34 HAEDRPAQARMTG
+34 
-47 AGMKAMRLLSRLFGK
+47 
-62 QRPSARSSEMEDKL
+62 
-76 DTPQEK
+76 
-82 TPPVPAELPLLPLKD
+82 ELPLLPLKD
-97 TVVYPLTVYPLVI
+97 TIVYPFTVYPLVI
-110 GKEKSIKLINE
+110 GKEKSIKLVND
-121 VTVGD
+121 VTIGD
-126 KILALTAQR
+126 KILGLTAQ
-135 KVEIEVSELKDINVV
+135 KKADTEVSGMADIYTI

-170 VQGIERISIA
+170 VQGIERITITELSR
-180 EFVQTEPYI
+180 TEPYLKA
-189 RAKVK
+189 RVK
-194 ALPDTTEKSVE
+194 AAPDRTEKSVE
-205 LEALMRGVSEV
+205 LEALMRGVSEI

-229 ELSAAALNI
+229 ELSGAAFNI

-243 LAYLVA
+243 LAYLIA
-249 TNVRLD
+249 TNIRLE
-255 LAQRQEILEIDPVP
+255 LPQRQEILEAESVHD
-269 EKMKKLMV
+269 KLGKLM
-277 HLNREIEVLELG
+277 HYLNREVEVLELG
-289 RKIQGQARDQMQKAE
+289 RKIQGQAKGQMQKAE
-304 REYIL
+304 REYLL

-323 AEDGSEVK
+323 GDDGSESK
-331 SLRDKIEE
+331 DLREKIDQ
-339 AKLPPEAEKEAKRE
+339 AKLPAEAEKEAKRE
-353 LSRMEKLN
+353 LGRLEKLSPA
-361 QTSPEYSVIRTY
+361 SPEFSVIRTY
-373 LEWMTGLPWNTLSST
+373 LEWMTSLPWNKTSAT
-388 PIDINKAKE
+388 AIDIAKARI
-397 TLDEDHYDLEKVKNR
+397 TLDEDHYNLEKVKNR

-419 KKLGEERGAQEGI
+419 KKLGEDRGAEEGI
-432 KVREPILCFAGPP
+432 KIREPILCFVGPP

-453 QSVARALDRKFM
+453 QSIARALGRKFM
-465 RLSLGGLHDEAEI
+465 RQSFGGLHDEAEI

-488 MPGRLIQVLKR
+488 MPGRIIQALKR

-514 IGADWRG
+514 IGSDWRG

-565 PAPLL
+565 PPPLR

-584 EKLNIA
+584 EKMNIA
-590 KKYLVPKEVKANALR
+590 RKYLIPKEVKANALR
-605 AEEIVIDDDAIRG
+605 TDELVIPEDTLRG

-636 AHVCRKAAKSI
+636 AHVCRKVAMAV
-647 AEGKPAPITVAEKD
+647 AEGKPTPITVSAED
-661 LHDFLGKPRFFD
+661 LNDYLGRPKFFA
-673 ETSVM
+673 ETAIM

-687 LAWTPTGGD
+687 LAWTPSGGD
-696 ILFVEATRMPGNK
+696 ILFVEASQMPGNK

-769 TMTTAIVSMLTGKL
+769 TMTTAIVSMLTGRL
-783 AKHDLA
+783 VKHDLA

-827 KNDLEDVPADLRK
+827 KHDIEDVPEDLRK
-840 EMYFIFVDTI
+840 EMEFIFVDTI
-850 DQVIKNALKENHDAG
+850 DQVIKNALK
-865 A
+865 

>member
-1 MPPAGRQV
+1 MEE
-9 RRVPFRGLHPG
+9 
-20 QRGPR
+20 
-25 QRDRGIQER
+25 IKE
-34 HAEDRPAQARMTG
+34 
-47 AGMKAMRLLSRLFGK
+47 
-62 QRPSARSSEMEDKL
+62 SEVDKL
-76 DTPQEK
+76 PT
-82 TPPVPAELPLLPLKD
+82 VPEELPLLPLKD

-110 GKEKSIKLINE
+110 GKERSVRLIND

-126 KILALTAQR
+126 KILGLTAQ
-135 KVEIEVSELKDINVV
+135 KKPETEASGLDDIYAV

-156 LQMVKVPDGTLRVL
+156 LQMIKVPDGTLRVL
-170 VQGIERISIA
+170 VQGIERIKITT
-180 EFVQTEPYI
+180 FTQTDPFI
-189 RAKVK
+189 RARVT
-194 ALPDTTEKSVE
+194 ALPDKGEKTVE

-229 ELSAAALNI
+229 ELSAAAINI
-238 EDPRQ
+238 DDARQ
-243 LAYLVA
+243 LAYLIA
-249 TNVRLD
+249 TNVKLD
-255 LAQRQEILEIDPVP
+255 LSRRQEILETDSV
-269 EKMKKLMV
+269 EKKLSMLMQ
-277 HLNREIEVLELG
+277 HLNREVEVLELG

-304 REYIL
+304 REYLL

-323 AEDGSEVK
+323 ADEGSEIK
-331 SLRDKIEE
+331 SLREKIDE
-339 AKLPPEAEKEAKRE
+339 AKMTPEAEKESKRE
-353 LSRMEKLN
+353 LSRMEKLSAS
-361 QTSPEYSVIRTY
+361 SPEYSVIRTY
-373 LEWMTGLPWNTLSST
+373 LEWMTGLPWSKTSSS
-388 PIDINKAKE
+388 PIDITKAGA
-397 TLDEDHYDLEKVKNR
+397 TLDEDHYDLEKVKGR
-412 ILEYLSV
+412 ILEYLAV
-419 KKLGEERGAQEGI
+419 KKLGQERGAQEGTR
-432 KVREPILCFAGPP
+432 VREPILCFVGPP

-453 QSVARALDRKFM
+453 QSIARALDRKFM
-465 RLSLGGLHDEAEI
+465 RMSLGGLHDEAEI

-488 MPGRLIQVLKR
+488 LPGRIIQTIKR

-514 IGADWRG
+514 VGADWRG

-558 ANQLETI
+558 ANQLDTI

-570 DRMEVLQLP
+570 DRMEVLHLP
-579 GYTEH
+579 GYTEQ

-590 KKYLVPKEVKANALR
+590 KKYLVPKEIRANALKP
-605 AEEIVIDDDAIRG
+605 EEITFQDDSIAG

-636 AHVCRKAAKSI
+636 ANVCRKVAKAV
-647 AEGKPAPITVAEKD
+647 AEGKPTPITIEAKS
-661 LHDFLGKPRFFD
+661 LHDYLGNPKFFA
-673 ETSVM
+673 ETAIR

-696 ILFVEATRMPGNK
+696 ILFIEATMMPGNK

-730 YVRSQAETFG
+730 YVRSQTDTFG

-769 TMTTAIVSMLTGKL
+769 TMTTAIVSLLTGKV
-783 AKHDLA
+783 AKHDVA

-803 GGVKEKVLAAK
+803 GGVKEKVLAAR

-827 KNDLEDVPADLRK
+827 KNDLDDVPEDLRK
-840 EMYFIFVDTI
+840 EMKFIFVDTI
-850 DQVIKNALKENHDAG
+850 DQVIDAALDRRKVNNAGKRGNKEAPAVVPDTAHHERTLYKRKKSAQDK
-865 A
+865 

>member
-1 MPPAGRQV
+1 MANKSKYLDLLTKLFKKQ
-9 RRVPFRGLHPG
+9 
-20 QRGPR
+20 
-25 QRDRGIQER
+25 
-34 HAEDRPAQARMTG
+34 TG
-47 AGMKAMRLLSRLFGK
+47 ST
-62 QRPSARSSEMEDKL
+62 SMETVDVNT
-76 DTPQEK
+76 DTEK
-82 TPPVPAELPLLPLKD
+82 IPPVPAELPLLPLKD

-110 GKEKSIKLINE
+110 GKEKSIKLIND

-126 KILALTAQR
+126 KILGLTAQV
-135 KVEIEVSELKDINVV
+135 KGDIEVAGRKDSYTT

-156 LQMVKVPDGTLRVL
+156 LQMIKVPDGTLRVL
-170 VQGIERISIA
+170 VQGIERITIT
-180 EFVQTEPYI
+180 EFTQTEPYI
-189 RAKVK
+189 KARVK
-194 ALPDTTEKSVE
+194 PLPDKSQPSVE
-205 LEALMRGVSEV
+205 LEALI
-216 FQKMVSLTPNMPE
+216 PNMPE
-229 ELSAAALNI
+229 ELSSAAINI

-249 TNVRLD
+249 TNIRLD
-255 LAQRQEILEIDPVP
+255 LPQREEILETDLVID
-269 EKMKKLMV
+269 KLTKLMQY
-277 HLNREIEVLELG
+277 LNREVEVLELG

-304 REYIL
+304 REYLL

-323 AEDGSEVK
+323 TDEGSEIK
-331 SLRDKIEE
+331 NLRERIEQ
-339 AKLPPEAEKEAKRE
+339 AKMPPEAEKEAKRE
-353 LSRMEKLN
+353 LGRMEKLSAS
-361 QTSPEYSVIRTY
+361 SPEYSVIRTY
-373 LEWMTGLPWNTLSST
+373 LEWMTSLPWNNTT
-388 PIDINKAKE
+388 ATAIDIVKAKA

-419 KKLGEERGAQEGI
+419 KKLGEERGQREGI
-432 KVREPILCFAGPP
+432 KTREPILCFVGPP

-453 QSVARALDRKFM
+453 QSIARALGRKFM
-465 RLSLGGLHDEAEI
+465 RQSLGGLHDEAEI

-488 MPGRLIQVLKR
+488 MPGRIIQALKR

-565 PAPLL
+565 PPPLL
-570 DRMEVLQLP
+570 DRMEVLHLP

-590 KKYLVPKEVKANALR
+590 QKYLIPKEIKAHALKSD
-605 AEEIVIDDDAIRG
+605 EVVLEDDTIQG

-636 AHVCRKAAKSI
+636 ANVCRKAAKAV
-647 AEGKPAPITVAEKD
+647 AEGKPAPITVTAKD
-661 LHDFLGKPRFFD
+661 LHDFLGKPRFFA

-687 LAWTPTGGD
+687 LAWTPVGGD
-696 ILFVEATRMPGNK
+696 ILFVEASLMPGNK

-730 YVRSQAETFG
+730 YVRSHAEELG

-769 TMTTAIVSMLTGKL
+769 TMTTAIVSMLTGRI
-783 AKHDLA
+783 AKHDVA

-795 LRGKVMPI
+795 LLWKVMPI
-803 GGVKEKVLAAK
+803 GVVKEKVLAAK
-814 RAGIKTVILPEKN
+814 RAGIKAVILPEKN
-827 KNDLEDVPADLRK
+827 KNDLEDVPEELRK
-840 EMYFIFVDTI
+840 VMQFIFVDTI
-850 DQVIKNALKENHDAG
+850 DQVINNALIEKRND
-865 A
+865 

>member
-1 MPPAGRQV
+1 MDNSE
-9 RRVPFRGLHPG
+9 L
-20 QRGPR
+20 
-25 QRDRGIQER
+25 GI
-34 HAEDRPAQARMTG
+34 D
-47 AGMKAMRLLSRLFGK
+47 
-62 QRPSARSSEMEDKL
+62 
-76 DTPQEK
+76 K
-82 TPPVPAELPLLPLKD
+82 TPTVPAELPLLPLKD

-110 GKEKSIKLINE
+110 GKEKSVRLIND

-126 KILALTAQR
+126 KILALTAQK
-135 KVEIEVSELKDINVV
+135 KVEIEVAGITDIYTM

-156 LQMVKVPDGTLRVL
+156 LQMVKVPDGTLRLL
-170 VQGIERISIA
+170 VQGIERIVIT
-180 EFVQTEPYI
+180 ELVQNEPYLKA
-189 RAKVK
+189 RVK
-194 ALPDTTEKSVE
+194 ALPDRTEKSVQ
-205 LEALMRGVSEV
+205 LDALMRGVSEL

-229 ELSAAALNI
+229 ELSSAALNI

-243 LAYLVA
+243 LAYLIA
-249 TNVRLD
+249 TNIRLD
-255 LAQRQEILEIDPVP
+255 LAQRQEILEAEVVYD
-269 EKMKKLMV
+269 KLNKIMQY
-277 HLNREIEVLELG
+277 LNREVEVLELG
-289 RKIQGQARDQMQKAE
+289 RKIQGQAKDQMQKAE
-304 REYIL
+304 REYLL

-323 AEDGSEVK
+323 SEDGAEIK
-331 SLRDKIEE
+331 ILREKIEQ
-339 AKLPPEAEKEAKRE
+339 AKMTPEAEKEAKRE

-361 QTSPEYSVIRTY
+361 GSSPEYSVIRTY
-373 LEWMTGLPWNTLSST
+373 LEWMTNLPWNKTSAT
-388 PIDINKAKE
+388 AIDIAKAKE
-397 TLDEDHYDLEKVKNR
+397 TLDEDHYGLEKVKNR

-419 KKLGEERGAQEGI
+419 KKLGEERGAEEGI
-432 KVREPILCFAGPP
+432 KTREPILCFVGPP

-453 QSVARALDRKFM
+453 QSIARALGRKFM
-465 RLSLGGLHDEAEI
+465 RQSLGGLHDEAEI

-488 MPGRLIQVLKR
+488 MPGRIIQALKR

-514 IGADWRG
+514 VGSDWRG

-558 ANQLETI
+558 ANQLGTI
-565 PAPLL
+565 PPPLL

-584 EKLNIA
+584 EKMNIA
-590 KKYLVPKEVKANALR
+590 QKYLIPKEIKANALR
-605 AEEIVIDDDAIRG
+605 LEEIVIQDDALRG

-636 AHVCRKAAKSI
+636 ANVCRKVAKVV
-647 AEGKPAPITVAEKD
+647 AEGKSSPITIKAED
-661 LHDFLGKPRFFD
+661 LNDYLGRPKFFA
-673 ETSVM
+673 ETAIM

-696 ILFVEATRMPGNK
+696 ILFVEATQMPGNK

-730 YVRSQAETFG
+730 YVRSQAESFG
-740 INKDFFEKTDIHIH
+740 INKDFFEKSDIHIH

-769 TMTTAIVSMLTGKL
+769 TMTTAIVSILTGRLVKN
-783 AKHDLA
+783 DLA

-827 KNDLEDVPADLRK
+827 KNDIEDVPEDLRK
-840 EMYFIFVDTI
+840 EMEFIYVDTI
-850 DQVIKNALKENHDAG
+850 DQVIANALKEKA
-865 A
+865 

>member
-1 MPPAGRQV
+1 MMCKTLKESILKLYDILSKFKKKETGSESMET
-9 RRVPFRGLHPG
+9 
-20 QRGPR
+20 
-25 QRDRGIQER
+25 IQESNI
-34 HAEDRPAQARMTG
+34 EKMPA
-47 AGMKAMRLLSRLFGK
+47 
-62 QRPSARSSEMEDKL
+62 
-76 DTPQEK
+76 
-82 TPPVPAELPLLPLKD
+82 VPAELPLLPLKD

-110 GKEKSIKLINE
+110 GKEKSIKLIND

-126 KILALTAQR
+126 KILGLTAQK
-135 KVEIEVSELKDINVV
+135 KVDAEVMGISDVYTV

-156 LQMVKVPDGTLRVL
+156 LQMIKVPDGTLRVL
-170 VQGIERISIA
+170 VQGIERITIT
-180 EFVQTEPYI
+180 EFAQTEPYI
-189 RAKVK
+189 KARVK
-194 ALPDTTEKSVE
+194 SLPDKSQPSVE
-205 LEALMRGVSEV
+205 LEALMRGASEL
-216 FQKMVSLTPNMPE
+216 FQKMVTLTPNMPE
-229 ELSAAALNI
+229 ELSSAAVNI

-243 LAYLVA
+243 LAYLIA
-249 TNVRLD
+249 TNIRLD
-255 LAQRQEILEIDPVP
+255 LPQREDILETDLVID
-269 EKMKKLMV
+269 KLTKLMQY
-277 HLNREIEVLELG
+277 LNREVEVLELG

-304 REYIL
+304 REYLL

-323 AEDGSEVK
+323 ADEGSEIK
-331 SLRDKIEE
+331 NLREKIEE
-339 AKLPPEAEKEAKRE
+339 AKLPAEAEKEAKRE
-353 LSRMEKLN
+353 LGRMEKLSGS
-361 QTSPEYSVIRTY
+361 SPEYSVIRTY
-373 LEWMTGLPWNTLSST
+373 LEWMTILPWNKTT
-388 PIDINKAKE
+388 ATAIDIVKAKE

-419 KKLGEERGAQEGI
+419 RKLGEERGPQEG
-432 KVREPILCFAGPP
+432 VRTREPILCFVGPP

-453 QSVARALDRKFM
+453 QSIARALGRKFM
-465 RLSLGGLHDEAEI
+465 RQSLGGLHDEAEI

-488 MPGRLIQVLKR
+488 MPGRIIQALKR

-565 PAPLL
+565 PPPLL
-570 DRMEVLQLP
+570 DRMEVLHLP

-584 EKLNIA
+584 EKLKIA
-590 KKYLVPKEVKANALR
+590 QKYLIPKEIRANALKL
-605 AEEIVIDDDAIRG
+605 EEIVIEEDALRG

-623 TREAGVRNLEREI
+623 TREAGVRNVEREI
-636 AHVCRKAAKSI
+636 ANVCRKVAKAV
-647 AEGKPAPITVAEKD
+647 AEGKPTPITVKAED
-661 LHDFLGKPRFFD
+661 LHEYLGNPRFFA
-673 ETSVM
+673 ETAIM

-696 ILFVEATRMPGNK
+696 ILFVEATQMPGNK

-730 YVRSQAETFG
+730 YVRSQAEAFG
-740 INKDFFEKTDIHIH
+740 INKDFYEKTDIHIH

-783 AKHDLA
+783 ARHDLA

-814 RAGIKTVILPEKN
+814 RAGIKAVILPEKN
-827 KNDLEDVPADLRK
+827 KNDLDDVPEDLRK
-840 EMYFIFVDTI
+840 EMQFIFVDTI
-850 DQVIKNALKENHDAG
+850 DQVIKNALMDKSSD
-865 A
+865 

>member
-1 MPPAGRQV
+1 MEE
-9 RRVPFRGLHPG
+9 L
-20 QRGPR
+20 
-25 QRDRGIQER
+25 IQ
-34 HAEDRPAQARMTG
+34 A
-47 AGMKAMRLLSRLFGK
+47 
-62 QRPSARSSEMEDKL
+62 
-76 DTPQEK
+76 PQEK

-97 TVVYPLTVYPLVI
+97 TVVYPMTVYPLVI
-110 GKEKSIKLINE
+110 GKEKSMRLIND

-126 KILALTAQR
+126 KILALTSQR
-135 KVEIEVSELKDINVV
+135 RADLEVSNTGDIYTI

-156 LQMVKVPDGTLRVL
+156 LQMVKAPDGTLRVL
-170 VQGIERISIA
+170 VQGLERITIDG
-180 EFVQTEPYI
+180 FQQTEPYI
-189 RAKVK
+189 KAAVK
-194 ALPDTTEKSVE
+194 PHPDDTEKTVTI
-205 LEALMRGVSEV
+205 EALMRGLAEL
-216 FQKMVSLTPNMPE
+216 FQKLVSLTPNMPE
-229 ELSAAALNI
+229 ELATAAINI
-238 EDPRQ
+238 EEPRQ
-243 LAYLVA
+243 LAYLVG
-249 TNVRLD
+249 TNVRMD
-255 LAQRQEILEIDPVP
+255 LPQRQEILEINPVAD
-269 EKMKKLMV
+269 KLNKLMQ

-289 RKIQGQARDQMQKAE
+289 RKIQGQAKDQMQKAE

-323 AEDGSEVK
+323 GDEGSESK
-331 SLRDKIEE
+331 NLREKIEQ

-353 LSRMEKLN
+353 LSRLEKLSP
-361 QTSPEYSVIRTY
+361 TSPEFSVIRTY
-373 LEWMTGLPWNTLSST
+373 LEWMTSLPWNKTSASA
-388 PIDINKAKE
+388 IDIVKART
-397 TLDEDHYDLEKVKNR
+397 TLDEDHYDLDKVKNR

-419 KKLGEERGAQEGI
+419 KKLGEERAEQEGS

-453 QSVARALDRKFM
+453 QSIARALDRKFV

-488 MPGRLIQVLKR
+488 MPGRIIQVLKR

-514 IGADWRG
+514 VGKDWRG

-551 KVMFITT
+551 KVMFICT

-565 PAPLL
+565 PPPLL
-570 DRMEVLQLP
+570 DRMEILQLP

-590 KKYLVPKEVKANALR
+590 KKYLIPKEIKANALKS
-605 AEEIVIDDDAIRG
+605 EEIVIEDEAARG

-636 AHVCRKAAKSI
+636 ANVCRKVAKAV
-647 AEGKPAPITVAEKD
+647 AEGKTTPITVTEKN
-661 LHDFLGKPRFFD
+661 LHDYLGNPRFFA

-687 LAWTPTGGD
+687 LAWTPVGGD
-696 ILFVEATRMPGNK
+696 ILFVEASIMPGNK

-730 YVRSQAETFG
+730 YVRSHAEELG
-740 INKDFFEKTDIHIH
+740 ISKDFFEKSDIHIH

-769 TMTTAIVSMLTGKL
+769 TMTTAIVSLLTGKA
-783 AKHDLA
+783 AKNDVA

-803 GGVKEKVLAAK
+803 GGLKEKVLAAR
-814 RAGIKTVILPEKN
+814 RAGIKTIILPERN
-827 KNDLEDVPADLRK
+827 QNDLEDVPEELRK
-840 EMYFIFVDTI
+840 EMTFIPVERI
-850 DQVIKNALKENHDAG
+850 DQVIEAALRQDG
-865 A
+865 TRP

>member
-1 MPPAGRQV
+1 
-9 RRVPFRGLHPG
+9 
-20 QRGPR
+20 
-25 QRDRGIQER
+25 
-34 HAEDRPAQARMTG
+34 
-47 AGMKAMRLLSRLFGK
+47 
-62 QRPSARSSEMEDKL
+62 MEDTVEEVSADKM
-76 DTPQEK
+76 
-82 TPPVPAELPLLPLKD
+82 PPVPAELPLLPLKD

-110 GKEKSIKLINE
+110 GKEKSIKLIND

-126 KILALTAQR
+126 KILGLTAQR
-135 KVEIEVSELKDINVV
+135 KLDVEVKTTGDIHPV

-156 LQMVKVPDGTLRVL
+156 LQMVKAPDGTLRVL
-170 VQGIERISIA
+170 VQGIERIEIS
-180 EFVQTEPYI
+180 EFLQTDPFI
-189 RAKVK
+189 RARVRAK
-194 ALPDTTEKSVE
+194 PDVTEKSVAI
-205 LEALMRGVSEV
+205 EALMRGLSEL

-229 ELSAAALNI
+229 ELSTAALNI
-238 EDPRQ
+238 EDARQ

-255 LAQRQEILEIDPVP
+255 LTQRQELLEIDPVS
-269 EKMKKLMV
+269 EKMNKLV
-277 HLNREIEVLELG
+277 QHLNREVEVLELG

-323 AEDGSEVK
+323 AEEGSEVK
-331 SLRDKIEE
+331 NLREKIDQ
-339 AKLPPEAEKEAKRE
+339 AKLPPEAEKESKRE
-353 LSRMEKLN
+353 LGRMEKLN

-373 LEWMTGLPWNTLSST
+373 LEWMTSLPWNKLSAS
-388 PIDINKAKE
+388 PIDIVKAKT
-397 TLDEDHYDLEKVKNR
+397 TLDEDHYDLEKVKDR
-412 ILEYLSV
+412 VLEYLSV
-419 KKLGEERGAQEGI
+419 KKLGEERGTEEGT

-453 QSVARALDRKFM
+453 QSIARALDRKFM

-514 IGADWRG
+514 VGADWRG

-565 PAPLL
+565 PPPLL
-570 DRMEVLQLP
+570 DRMEVLHLP

-590 KKYLVPKEVKANALR
+590 KKYLIPKEVKANALKP
-605 AEEIVIDDDAIRG
+605 EEIAIDDGALRG

-636 AHVCRKAAKSI
+636 AHVCRKVAKSV
-647 AEGKPAPITVAEKD
+647 AEGKQSPISVTETD
-661 LHDFLGKPRFFD
+661 LHEYLGKPRFFA

-687 LAWTPTGGD
+687 LAWTPVGGD
-696 ILFVEATRMPGNK
+696 ILFVEASSMPGNK

-730 YVRSQAETFG
+730 YVRSHAEELG
-740 INKDFFEKTDIHIH
+740 ITRDFFEKTDIHIH

-769 TMTTAIVSMLTGKL
+769 TMTTALVSLLTGRT
-783 AKHDLA
+783 AKSDLA

-803 GGVKEKVLAAK
+803 GGVKEKVLAAR
-814 RAGIKTVILPEKN
+814 RAGIRTVVLPERN
-827 KNDLEDVPADLRK
+827 MNDLEDVPEELRK
-840 EMYFIFVDTI
+840 EMTFVPVERI
-850 DQVIKNALKENHDAG
+850 DQVIATALQDKG
-865 A
+865 SS

>member
-1 MPPAGRQV
+1 MKLNKLFDKFFKKTSLKREKDMDVSKETEAEK
-9 RRVPFRGLHPG
+9 VPS
-20 QRGPR
+20 
-25 QRDRGIQER
+25 I
-34 HAEDRPAQARMTG
+34 
-47 AGMKAMRLLSRLFGK
+47 
-62 QRPSARSSEMEDKL
+62 
-76 DTPQEK
+76 
-82 TPPVPAELPLLPLKD
+82 PAEIPLLPLRD

-126 KILALTAQR
+126 KILGLTAQKR
-135 KVEIEVSELKDINVV
+135 PDIDVKSTEDIYTV

-156 LQMVKVPDGTLRVL
+156 LQMIKVPDGTLRVL
-170 VQGIERISIA
+170 VQGIERISIQ
-180 EFVQTEPYI
+180 EFIQTEPFI
-189 RAKVK
+189 KARIKEIPEKV
-194 ALPDTTEKSVE
+194 EKTVE
-205 LEALMRGVSEV
+205 GEAIMRGVAEV
-216 FQKMVSLTPNMPE
+216 FQKMVSLSPNMPE
-229 ELSAAALNI
+229 ELSSAVLSI
-238 EDPRQ
+238 DDPRQ
-243 LAYLVA
+243 LAYLIA
-249 TNVRLD
+249 TNIRLD
-255 LAQRQEILEIDPVP
+255 LAQRQEILEIPDVSD
-269 EKMKKLMV
+269 KLKKIMQY
-277 HLNREIEVLELG
+277 LNREVEVLELG

-309 RQQLSAIRKELGEE
+309 RQQLAAIRKELGEE
-323 AEDGSEVK
+323 GDEGSEIK
-331 SLRDKIEE
+331 SLREKIDN
-339 AKLPPEAEKEAKRE
+339 AKMPPEADKEARRE
-353 LSRMEKLN
+353 LGRMEKLSAA
-361 QTSPEYSVIRTY
+361 SPEYSVIRTY
-373 LEWMTGLPWNTLSST
+373 LEWMTSLPWNKTSSSE
-388 PIDINKAKE
+388 IDIAKARS
-397 TLDEDHYDLEKVKNR
+397 TLDEDHYDLEKVKDR

-419 KKLGEERGAQEGI
+419 KKLGQERGLQESG

-453 QSVARALDRKFM
+453 QSIARALDRKFI
-465 RLSLGGLHDEAEI
+465 RISLGGLHDEAEI

-488 MPGRLIQVLKR
+488 MPGRIIQAIKR
-499 VETRDPVIM
+499 VETKDPVIM

-514 IGADWRG
+514 IGSDWRG

-570 DRMEVLQLP
+570 DRMEVIKLP

-590 KKYLVPKEVKANALR
+590 KKYLIPKEIKANALHDN
-605 AEEIVIDDDAIRG
+605 EIVIEDEAVRL

-636 AHVCRKAAKSI
+636 ANVCRKVTKAV
-647 AEGKPAPITVAEKD
+647 AEGRPTPIVVTAD
-661 LHDFLGKPRFFD
+661 NLHEYLGKPRFFA
-673 ETSVM
+673 ETAGM

-687 LAWTPTGGD
+687 LAWTPVGGD
-696 ILFVEATRMPGNK
+696 ILFVEASKMPGNK

-730 YVRSQAETFG
+730 YVRSKAEALG
-740 INKDFFEKTDIHIH
+740 IPKDFFEKTDIHIH
-754 VPAGAIPKDGPSAGV
+754 VPAGSIPKDGPSAGV
-769 TMTTAIVSMLTGKL
+769 TMATALVSLLTGRI
-783 AKHDLA
+783 ARHDVA

-814 RAGIKTVILPEKN
+814 RAGINTVILPEKN
-827 KNDLEDVPADLRK
+827 RNDLEDVPEELRK
-840 EMYFIFVDTI
+840 TMKFVFVETI
-850 DQVIKNALKENHDAG
+850 DQVIEEALLIKDMAALETQESVMAAEG
-865 A
+865 VPRQIEP

>member
-1 MPPAGRQV
+1 
-9 RRVPFRGLHPG
+9 
-20 QRGPR
+20 
-25 QRDRGIQER
+25 
-34 HAEDRPAQARMTG
+34 
-47 AGMKAMRLLSRLFGK
+47 
-62 QRPSARSSEMEDKL
+62 
-76 DTPQEK
+76 
-82 TPPVPAELPLLPLKD
+82 
-97 TVVYPLTVYPLVI
+97 
-110 GKEKSIKLINE
+110 
-121 VTVGD
+121 
-126 KILALTAQR
+126 
-135 KVEIEVSELKDINVV
+135 
-150 GTMARI
+150 
-156 LQMVKVPDGTLRVL
+156 
-170 VQGIERISIA
+170 
-180 EFVQTEPYI
+180 
-189 RAKVK
+189 
-194 ALPDTTEKSVE
+194 
-205 LEALMRGVSEV
+205 
-216 FQKMVSLTPNMPE
+216 MVSLTPNMPE

-249 TNVRLD
+249 TNIRLD
-255 LAQRQEILEIDPVP
+255 LAQRQEILETDSVHD
-269 EKMKKLMV
+269 KLAKIMQY
-277 HLNREIEVLELG
+277 LNREVEVLELG

-304 REYIL
+304 REYLL

-323 AEDGSEVK
+323 ADEGSEIK
-331 SLRDKIEE
+331 NLREKIEL
-339 AKLPPEAEKEAKRE
+339 AKLPAEAEKEAKRE
-353 LSRMEKLN
+353 LGRMEKLSAA
-361 QTSPEYSVIRTY
+361 SPEYSVIRTY
-373 LEWMTGLPWNTLSST
+373 LEWMTILPWNKTT
-388 PIDINKAKE
+388 ATAIDIAKAKA
-397 TLDEDHYDLEKVKNR
+397 TLEEDHYDLEKVKNR

-432 KVREPILCFAGPP
+432 KTREPILCFVGPP

-453 QSVARALDRKFM
+453 QSIARALGRKFM
-465 RLSLGGLHDEAEI
+465 RQSFGGLHDEAEI

-488 MPGRLIQVLKR
+488 MPGRIIQALKR

-565 PAPLL
+565 PPPLL
-570 DRMEVLQLP
+570 DRMEVLHLP

-584 EKLNIA
+584 EKLKIA
-590 KKYLVPKEVKANALR
+590 QKYLIPKEIKANALKP
-605 AEEIVIDDDAIRG
+605 EEIVIEEDALRG

-636 AHVCRKAAKSI
+636 ANVCRKVAKSI
-647 AEGKPAPITVAEKD
+647 AEGKPSPMTVRTED
-661 LHDFLGKPRFFD
+661 LHEYLGNPRFFA
-673 ETSVM
+673 ETAIM

-696 ILFVEATRMPGNK
+696 ILFVEATKMPGNK

-730 YVRSQAETFG
+730 YVRSQADALG

-783 AKHDLA
+783 AKHDVA

-827 KNDLEDVPADLRK
+827 KNDLEDVPEDLRK
-840 EMYFIFVDTI
+840 EMNFIFVDTI

>member
-1 MPPAGRQV
+1 
-9 RRVPFRGLHPG
+9 
-20 QRGPR
+20 
-25 QRDRGIQER
+25 
-34 HAEDRPAQARMTG
+34 
-47 AGMKAMRLLSRLFGK
+47 
-62 QRPSARSSEMEDKL
+62 MESPE
-76 DTPQEK
+76 TETEK
-82 TPPVPAELPLLPLKD
+82 IPVVPAELPLLPLKD

-110 GKEKSIKLINE
+110 GKEKSIKLIND

-135 KVEIEVSELKDINVV
+135 KTDIEVSGVSDIYPI

-170 VQGIERISIA
+170 VQGIERISI
-180 EFVQTEPYI
+180 EHFPQVEPYI
-189 RAKVK
+189 RARIKPM
-194 ALPDTTEKSVE
+194 PDKIEKSVQ

-229 ELSAAALNI
+229 ELSSAAVNI
-238 EDPRQ
+238 EEPLQ
-243 LAYLVA
+243 LAYLIA
-249 TNVRLD
+249 TNIRMELP
-255 LAQRQEILEIDPVP
+255 QRQEILETESVFN
-269 EKMKKLMV
+269 KLNKII
-277 HLNREIEVLELG
+277 HYLNREVEVLELG

-304 REYIL
+304 REYLL

-323 AEDGSEVK
+323 TDEGSELK
-331 SLRDKIEE
+331 NLREKIES
-339 AKLPPEAEKEAKRE
+339 AKMPPEAEKESKRE
-353 LSRMEKLN
+353 LGRMEKLSAS
-361 QTSPEYSVIRTY
+361 SPEYSVIRTY
-373 LEWMTGLPWNTLSST
+373 LEWMTTLPWNKTSAS
-388 PIDINKAKE
+388 PIDIGKARII
-397 TLDEDHYDLEKVKNR
+397 LDEDHYDLEKVKDR
-412 ILEYLSV
+412 ILEYLAV
-419 KKLGEERGAQEGI
+419 KKLGQERET
-432 KVREPILCFAGPP
+432 KDKSRMREPILCFVGPP

-453 QSVARALDRKFM
+453 QSIARALDRKFM

-488 MPGRLIQVLKR
+488 MPGRIIQVIKR
-499 VETRDPVIM
+499 IETKDPVIM

-514 IGADWRG
+514 VGADWRG

-540 DNYLDVPFDLS
+540 DNYLDVSFDLS
-551 KVMFITT
+551 SVMFITT
-558 ANQLETI
+558 ANQLDTI
-565 PAPLL
+565 PPPLL
-570 DRMEVLQLP
+570 DRMEVLHLP

-590 KKYLVPKEVKANALR
+590 KKYLIPKEIQANALKPD
-605 AEEIVIDDDAIRG
+605 EIVIEDDALQG

-636 AHVCRKAAKSI
+636 ANVCRKVAKAV
-647 AEGKPAPITVAEKD
+647 AEGKPVPITIKIES
-661 LHDFLGKPRFFD
+661 LHDYLGNPRFFA
-673 ETSVM
+673 ETAVR

-696 ILFVEATRMPGNK
+696 ILFIEASMMPGNK

-730 YVRSQAETFG
+730 YVRSQAQELG
-740 INKDFFEKTDIHIH
+740 INKDFFDKTDIHIH

-769 TMTTAIVSMLTGKL
+769 TMTTAIVSMITGKV
-783 AKHDLA
+783 AKHDVA

-803 GGVKEKVLAAK
+803 GGVKEKVLAAR

-827 KNDLEDVPADLRK
+827 KNDLDDVPADLRK
-840 EMYFIFVDTI
+840 EMNFVFVDTI
-850 DQVIKNALKENHDAG
+850 DQVITAALDGKKSS
-865 A
+865 